1 MKQNNNW
8 QWYMSRPNF
17 LTSDECDELVER
29 IKNTEKGEQGC
40 LDDHIGDD
48 HKEYFSGEAA
58 LKASG
63 SNNTMNQFENVGALS
78 PKKNP
83 GGRTKA

>member
-1 MKQNNNW
+1 MAG
-8 QWYMSRPNF
+8 S
-17 LTSDECDELVER
+17 L
-29 IKNTEKGEQGC
+29 
-40 LDDHIGDD
+40 IGDD

-83 GGRTKA
+83 EGRTNA